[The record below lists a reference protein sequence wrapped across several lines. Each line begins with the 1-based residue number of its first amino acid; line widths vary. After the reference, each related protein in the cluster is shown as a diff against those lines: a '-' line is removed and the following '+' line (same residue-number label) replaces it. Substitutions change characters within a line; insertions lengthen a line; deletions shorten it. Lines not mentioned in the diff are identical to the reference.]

1 MKSYGKSSAEHDF
14 VLKRTKS
21 SELIHF
27 LCRDGVTYE
36 KLRKVILEELHI
48 SMFSIDNIFS
58 PFPRQAME
66 HIAFLAIGRQNDT
79 YVTPLCWNDFFHSF
93 LVHKCICSR
102 GTISYI

>member
-36 KLRKVILEELHI
+36 KLRKVEQE
-48 SMFSIDNIFS
+48 SETPS
-58 PFPRQAME
+58 P
-66 HIAFLAIGRQNDT
+66 
-79 YVTPLCWNDFFHSF
+79 
-93 LVHKCICSR
+93 
-102 GTISYI
+102 